1 MPDPQ
6 AWNGCEASHVSKV
19 KSSQAVSRDAGNF
32 GSCKA
37 TSQPQLGMMY
47 GMKISHWYTWLLYG
61 MVSSGCHMISRLPTH
76 FVSSPDFLH
85 LCLIQLKDPCHAGL
99 GQSATWNQLGVLT
112 SEGTRLAPESGRAQW
127 KFQTDPGLPV
137 SHGLSSTGRCPE
149 TGWLPNHPQP
159 SATTHNKWWI
169 FVNQES
175 SKTSY
180 IGQSGSHLQKS
191 QIQRS
196 RQSS

>member
-6 AWNGCEASHVSKV
+6 AWNGWEASHVSKV

-32 GSCKA
+32 GRCKA
-37 TSQPQLGMMY
+37 TSQPQQGMMY
-47 GMKISHWYTWLLYG
+47 GTNYLILVHLTTAWYGFFWLPHDLL
-61 MVSSGCHMISRLPTH
+61 SSKH
-76 FVSSPDFLH
+76 FVSSCH
-85 LCLIQLKDPCHAGL
+85 RLISSICVSFSFKIHAMLDWANPPPEISG
-99 GQSATWNQLGVLT
+99 GVLT
-112 SEGTRLAPESGRAQW
+112 EGTQLAPESGRAQW

-137 SHGLSSTGRCPE
+137 SHGLASTGRCPE

-175 SKTSY
+175 SKIS
-180 IGQSGSHLQKS
+180 
-191 QIQRS
+191 
-196 RQSS
+196 